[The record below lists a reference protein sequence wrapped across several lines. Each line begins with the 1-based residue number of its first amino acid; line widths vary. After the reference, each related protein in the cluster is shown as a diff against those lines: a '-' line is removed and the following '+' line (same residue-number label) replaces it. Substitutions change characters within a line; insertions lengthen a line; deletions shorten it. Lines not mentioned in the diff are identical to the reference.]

1 MFKTSHKPA
10 SQSGKQIRILKGKTM
25 DENPRSNGTPQ
36 KFVGMIVIAAMLV
49 GVFGFIAALWAAKNG
64 DWTGTGVCLVASS
77 IAFGALFH
85 GMTK

>member
-1 MFKTSHKPA
+1 MV
-10 SQSGKQIRILKGKTM
+10 
-25 DENPRSNGTPQ
+25 ENPKSNGTPQ

-49 GVFGFIAALWAAKNG
+49 GVFGIIAALRACEHG

-77 IAFGALFH
+77 IAFGALFQ